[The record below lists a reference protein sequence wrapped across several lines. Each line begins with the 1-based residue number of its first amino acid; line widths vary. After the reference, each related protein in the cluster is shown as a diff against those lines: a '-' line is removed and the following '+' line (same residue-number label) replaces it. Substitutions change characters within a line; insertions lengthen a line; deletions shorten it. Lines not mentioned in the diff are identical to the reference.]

1 MLKRI
6 QDEIKLVLRDIYYN
20 KICASVLLP
29 NTIRTLL
36 YKAGGGYILKI
47 KLQYAHTVLLVV
59 DN

>member
-6 QDEIKLVLRDIYYN
+6 QNEIILVLRDIYYN

-29 NTIRTLL
+29 NTIRTLF
-36 YKAGGGYILKI
+36 YKRGGYILRI

>member
-36 YKAGGGYILKI
+36 YKAGGGTY
-47 KLQYAHTVLLVV
+47 
-59 DN
+59 